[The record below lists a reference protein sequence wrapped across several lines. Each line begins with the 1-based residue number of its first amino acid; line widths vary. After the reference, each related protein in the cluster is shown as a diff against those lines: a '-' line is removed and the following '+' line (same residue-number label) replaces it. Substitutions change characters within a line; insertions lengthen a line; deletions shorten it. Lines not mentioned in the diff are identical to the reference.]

1 MLYILWHRLYS
12 LRPNVRRTPIAPI
25 RFDDFYLPKT
35 FRVVSIG
42 APRDIQEV
50 DIQRREGRLQQPT
63 YESSHE
69 IQITGRVHSQ
79 QVEKN
84 GEALT
89 CPQFLREIRSY
100 INTRDD
106 RKLYLEDDI
115 FHYARLARQRTAFV
129 PYTNRQVADVQLNFS
144 IADPHE
150 YSDTETVSGSLSYN
164 GNGPTN
170 EITHTF
176 NNEGSTDTPLY
187 ISLSIT
193 GNPVNNIAIKVYDG
207 TSNNVKRVMIL
218 DSPGYS
224 ASSSGNYYGTGTTII
239 IDSRQRTIT
248 HSNTNI
254 IHHIRSAEEWT
265 ATPVQNLPIE
275 LPPGETKVGFHNNIG
290 NGLVT
295 GPDSRL
301 TAITINAK
309 IRKMLKSQSSRQK
322 TL

>member
-150 YSDTETVSGSLSYN
+150 YSDTETVSGAIAYA
-164 GNGPTN
+164 GNGPAN
-170 EITHTF
+170 EVQHTF
-176 NNEGSTDTPLY
+176 GITKDRLIHHSTLNY
-187 ISLSIT
+187 YAIT
-193 GNPVNNIAIKVYDG
+193 GNVNNIAVKIYNG
-207 TSNNVKRVMIL
+207 NSNNVRRVMIL

-224 ASSSGNYYGTGTTII
+224 ASNSANYYIGGRII
-239 IDSRQRTIT
+239 IDS
-248 HSNTNI
+248 
-254 IHHIRSAEEWT
+254 
-265 ATPVQNLPIE
+265 
-275 LPPGETKVGFHNNIG
+275 
-290 NGLVT
+290 
-295 GPDSRL
+295 
-301 TAITINAK
+301 
-309 IRKMLKSQSSRQK
+309 QSSKGRSSKRQK
-322 TL
+322 ETRRGMAESG